1 MDNIKKQGSERNAYN
16 TGSDRNKKKTFW
28 GIEDRMMSVWLQY
41 QMGGSKDST
50 VRACLN
56 NAMTYYNE
64 CCRAQNILPTASG
77 LDLDLTWLETN
88 VPTPELT
95 RKILIVTGVSKQKLD
110 NIHPQKS
117 VSTVLEN
124 FKPAE
129 EELVW

>member
-1 MDNIKKQGSERNAYN
+1 MDNIKKQGSERNAYT
-16 TGSDRNKKKTFW
+16 TGSDRSKKKIFW

-41 QMGGSKDST
+41 LMGGSKDST
-50 VRACLN
+50 IRSCLN
-56 NAMTYYNE
+56 NSMTYYNE

-88 VPTPELT
+88 VPTPELC

-117 VSTVLEN
+117 VSTVLAN
-124 FKPAE
+124 FAPAE
-129 EELVW
+129 ELAW